1 MSIRGGP
8 VRVGGMHIDT
18 RVLLGGLV
26 IGESPRWHD
35 SRLWFC
41 HWGADEIVAVGPD
54 GRAEVVLRDPELGP
68 HSIDWLPDG
77 RMLLVAKG
85 RPGLLLRQEPDGS
98 FVTHADLSGLAAG
111 WNDLVVDGRGNVYV
125 NGSDLDLLG
134 FFAGTAE
141 FVPGVIALVTPD
153 GAVRQVAG
161 DVEFGNGMAVTPD
174 GRTLIVADSFARTLL
189 AFDIE
194 ADGGLANRRV
204 WAADLSPDGICIDAD
219 GAVWTSAESFRDGEK
234 DCVRVAEGG
243 KILDRIP
250 LDRSAFA
257 LMLGGDDGRTLFVM
271 EAVWKP
277 QDPWGARTGQV
288 LTARAPAAGAGWP
301 AR

>member
-1 MSIRGGP
+1 MT
-8 VRVGGMHIDT
+8 IDT
-18 RVLLGGLV
+18 HVLLADLV

-35 SRLWFC
+35 GRLWFC
-41 HWGADEIVAVGPD
+41 HWGADEIVAVDAD
-54 GRAEVVLRDPELGP
+54 GKAEVLLADHDLGP

-85 RPGLLLRQEPDGS
+85 RPGLLLRREPDGS
-98 FVTHADLSGLAAG
+98 FVTHADLRGLAAG
-111 WNDLVVDGRGNVYV
+111 WNELVVDGRGNVYV
-125 NGSDLDLLG
+125 NGSDFDLIG

-153 GAVRQVAG
+153 GEVRQVADG
-161 DVEFGNGMAVTPD
+161 IRFGNGMAVTPD
-174 GRTLIVADSFARTLL
+174 GRTLILADSFANALV

-194 ADGGLANRRV
+194 AGGGLTGRRV
-204 WAADLSPDGICIDAD
+204 WAADLTPDGICIDAD
-219 GAVWTSAESFRDGEK
+219 GAVWTSSASFGRGEDDK
-234 DCVRVAEGG
+234 DAVRVAQGG
-243 KILDRIP
+243 EILDRIP

-271 EAVWKP
+271 EAVWDHL
-277 QDPWGARTGQV
+277 DPWGGPRTGQV
-288 LTARAPAAGAGWP
+288 RTARAPSAGAGWP